1 MIMITIIKITM
12 IILMFMNKDLVI
24 HVRAGLECCIDAN
37 PFDKRKAL
45 KDVRVGK
52 EEWPVIILV
61 SLVVPQSHLNATDRI
76 DGEPA
81 KENKVEVKDNIH
93 DHLDDKPGVEV
104 DITAGGRGGR
114 QYSVSNF
121 IFSSF

>member
-1 MIMITIIKITM
+1 MIMITM
-12 IILMFMNKDLVI
+12 IILMFMNEDLVI

-37 PFDKRKAL
+37 PVDKRK
-45 KDVRVGK
+45 DVRMG
-52 EEWPVIILV
+52 EEDGPVIILV
-61 SLVVPQSHLNATDRI
+61 SLVVPQSHPNATDRI
-76 DGEPA
+76 NGEPA

-93 DHLDDKPGVEV
+93 DHLDDKPGVEA

-114 QYSVSNF
+114 QHSVFNF